1 MSHFLGRALFILG
14 FLILWPLQI
23 GLGVFAIYYIVK
35 AFLDAG
41 VIAALISIPIA
52 GLCLWGI
59 HMLLGLIEIPLAGLT
74 ASLLEDK
81 EEKVNPY
88 EKEWREAMEA
98 QDLEFQKEKAHIREQ
113 LKKSYMNLGMTSE
126 EADKKVADDE
136 REIDN
141 NLRLEESEKP

>member
-1 MSHFLGRALFILG
+1 MRRFLGRALFILG
-14 FLILWPLQI
+14 ILILWPIQI
-23 GLGVFAIYYIVK
+23 GLFVFAIYYIVK

-41 VIAALISIPIA
+41 VIAGLISIPIA

-59 HMLLGLIEIPLAGLT
+59 HMLLGLIEIPLAALA
-74 ASLLEDK
+74 ASLLEGK

-88 EKEWREAMEA
+88 EKEWRRAMEA

-126 EADKKVADDE
+126 EANKKVAEHE
-136 REIDN
+136 RELDN
-141 NLRLEESEKP
+141 DLRLGSEKP